1 MAISDLQAK
10 QGNVTLTVEVVSK
23 EEPRK
28 FEKFGKPGR
37 VCNAKVKDDSGEI
50 KLTLWNDQIDKVN
63 EGDKVK
69 IINGYV
75 NEWQGEKQ
83 LTTGKL
89 GKLEIIE
96 KSDKNQEPVYTN
108 APEQLERM
116 EQGVSDDELP
126 EKPVDDEEDID
137 EL

>member
-10 QGNVTLTVEVVSK
+10 QGNVNLVVEVISK

-37 VCNAKVKDDSGEI
+37 VCNAVVKDNSGEI
-50 KLTLWNDQIDKVN
+50 KLTLWNDQVDMVN

-83 LTTGKL
+83 LTTGRL

-96 KSDKNQEPVYTN
+96 KSAKEPDPVYTN
-108 APEQLERM
+108 APEELEKM
-116 EQGVSDDELP
+116 EIPPEDLP
-126 EKPVDDEEDID
+126 EEPVDEEEDID
-137 EL
+137 EI

>member
-116 EQGVSDDELP
+116 AQGVSDDELP

>member
-89 GKLEIIE
+89 GKLDIIE